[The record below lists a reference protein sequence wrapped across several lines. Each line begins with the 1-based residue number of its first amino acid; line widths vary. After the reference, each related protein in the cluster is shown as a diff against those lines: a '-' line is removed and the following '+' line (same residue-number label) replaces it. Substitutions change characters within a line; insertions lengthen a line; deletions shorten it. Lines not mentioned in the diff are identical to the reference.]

1 MFTTNMK
8 KKYKIFQSCSKFI
21 YGYDII
27 MFKIFYSNI
36 VMIICK
42 ILFNAIKKVELQ
54 SSVRLS

>member
-1 MFTTNMK
+1 MK
-8 KKYKIFQSCSKFI
+8 KKYRIFQSCLKFI
-21 YGYDII
+21 YGYGII

-42 ILFNAIKKVELQ
+42 ILLNAMKKVELQ